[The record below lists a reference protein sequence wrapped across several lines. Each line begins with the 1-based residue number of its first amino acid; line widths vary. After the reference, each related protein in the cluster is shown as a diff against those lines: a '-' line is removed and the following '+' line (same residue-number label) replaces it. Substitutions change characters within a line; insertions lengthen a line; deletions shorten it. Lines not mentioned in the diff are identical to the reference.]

1 MKKLLSF
8 LLVIAVVMSFATIA
22 MTVSADENDEVVA
35 AGASEEVQEVAAD
48 DAVSVGAGTD
58 TEASGDAGKVYFK
71 KPDAW
76 AGTTFY
82 THIWDTETG
91 TSFFG
96 GQTKKEKLTEEDGK
110 LSYDLSI
117 LSDPNA
123 QLEGGFKSGVNY
135 SIMFSDNLG
144 NETCGLMFNSNCVGD
159 TAYLTSNE
167 KSFENTEDS
176 TKHSYPIAWTT
187 NAKKYGIPL
196 QITSVGTIQGEFVSL
211 DRTPDQIIA
220 AWDEGF
226 PSYPSKESYSPQ
238 SSARDHKT
246 RLAEIKEEFK
256 KLIADGKVLIV
267 GGGVYTE
274 SSSSSG
280 GSSSGGSSSGGSSS
294 GGSSTGGSSSGGSST
309 GGSSTGGSSTCGS
322 STGGS
327 SSEASNGGSSYKTAD
342 GKTVTKDENGNFVDE
357 NGNVVDASDVV
368 ETTGSVSTG
377 ESTTYVYVGL
387 GLMLAAAGVYFVT
400 RKKKA

>member
-1 MKKLLSF
+1 MKKFLSL

-22 MTVSADENDEVVA
+22 MTVSADENELVA
-35 AGASEEVQEVAAD
+35 AGATEEVAEVAAD

-58 TEASGDAGKVYFK
+58 TDASGAAGKVYFE
-71 KPDAW
+71 KPSAW
-76 AGTTFY
+76 AGKIFY

-96 GQTKKEKLTEEDGK
+96 WQTKKEKLTEEDGK
-110 LSYDLSI
+110 LFYDLST
-117 LSDPNA
+117 LSDPMA
-123 QLEGGFKSGVNY
+123 QLEGGFKTGVNY
-135 SIMFSDNLG
+135 SIMFSDDLG

-159 TAYLTSNE
+159 TVKLTSNE
-167 KSFENTEDS
+167 RTFENTEDS
-176 TKHSYPIAWTT
+176 TKHSFPIAWKD
-187 NAKKYGIPL
+187 NGKKYGIPL
-196 QITSVGTIQGEFVSL
+196 QITSVGTIQGEFVSP

-226 PSYPSKESYSPQ
+226 PSYPSKDSYSPQ

-256 KLIADGKVLIV
+256 KLVAEGKVLLI

-274 SSSSSG
+274 SSSSNP
-280 GSSSGGSSSGGSSS
+280 GSSNGPSDGSSKVDSSD
-294 GGSSTGGSSSGGSST
+294 SSKPD
-309 GGSSTGGSSTCGS
+309 
-322 STGGS
+322 
-327 SSEASNGGSSYKTAD
+327 SSYVTPD
-342 GKTVTKDENGNFVDE
+342 GKKVTKNEKGEYVDE
-357 NGNVVDASDVV
+357 DGNVVDASDVV
-368 ETTGSVSTG
+368 EVEGSVSTG

-400 RKKKA
+400 RKRKA

>member
-22 MTVSADENDEVVA
+22 MTVSADESEVVA

-76 AGTTFY
+76 KGTIFY

-96 GQTKKEKLTEEDGK
+96 WQNKKEKLTEEDGK
-110 LSYDLSI
+110 LSYDLSV
-117 LSDPNA
+117 LSDPKA

-135 SIMFSDNLG
+135 TIMFSDNVG

-226 PSYPSKESYSPQ
+226 PSYPSKDSYSPQ

-256 KLIADGKVLIV
+256 KLVAEGKVLIV
-267 GGGVYTE
+267 GGGVYTKSASSD
-274 SSSSSG
+274 SSSDSSNSD
-280 GSSSGGSSSGGSSS
+280 SSKDDSSDSSKD
-294 GGSSTGGSSSGGSST
+294 
-309 GGSSTGGSSTCGS
+309 
-322 STGGS
+322 
-327 SSEASNGGSSYKTAD
+327 GSSYVTPD
-342 GKTVTKDENGNFVDE
+342 GKKVVKNDKGEFVDE
-357 NGNVVDASDVV
+357 DGNVVDASDVV
-368 ETTGSVSTG
+368 EVEGSVSTG

-400 RKKKA
+400 RKRKA

>member
-22 MTVSADENDEVVA
+22 MTVSADESEVVA

-76 AGTTFY
+76 AGTIFY

-96 GQTKKEKLTEEDGK
+96 WQTKKEKLTEEDGK
-110 LSYDLSI
+110 LSYDLST

-167 KSFENTEDS
+167 KTFENTEDS

-226 PSYPSKESYSPQ
+226 PSYPSKDSYSPQ

-256 KLIADGKVLIV
+256 KLVADGKVLIV

-274 SSSSSG
+274 SSSSNG
-280 GSSSGGSSSGGSSS
+280 GSSDSGSSDSSKDGSSD
-294 GGSSTGGSSSGGSST
+294 SSKT
-309 GGSSTGGSSTCGS
+309 
-322 STGGS
+322 
-327 SSEASNGGSSYKTAD
+327 GSSYKTAD
-342 GKTVTKDENGNFVDE
+342 GKTVTKNADGQFVDE
-357 NGNVVDASDVV
+357 DGNVVDASDVV
-368 ETTGSVSTG
+368 EVEGSVSTG
-377 ESTTYVYVGL
+377 QSTTYVFVGL

-400 RKKKA
+400 RKRKA

>member
-1 MKKLLSF
+1 MKKIISI
-8 LLVIAVVMSFATIA
+8 LLVIGVLMSFSTVMVTASAT
-22 MTVSADENDEVVA
+22 E
-35 AGASEEVQEVAAD
+35 
-48 DAVSVGAGTD
+48 SVGAGTD
-58 TEASGDAGKVYFK
+58 TNASEAIGKVYFE
-71 KPDAW
+71 KPSVW
-76 AGTTFY
+76 AGTSFY
-82 THIWDTETG
+82 AHIWETESG

-96 GQTKKEKLTEEDGK
+96 WQTKKEKLTEEDGK
-110 LSYDLSI
+110 LSYDLST

-280 GSSSGGSSSGGSSS
+280 GSSSGGSS
-294 GGSSTGGSSSGGSST
+294 TGGSST
-309 GGSSTGGSSTCGS
+309 GGSSTGGS